1 MAEQAVIVTFTY
13 ADKSPQPLFSLE
25 DRLREAID
33 TAGVGEFDGNE
44 LASDLSDGTL
54 YMYGPDAEALFKVVR
69 PLLSEA
75 PCFRTATATL
85 RFGPPADGV
94 PERIVELRS

>member
-13 ADKSPQPLFSLE
+13 AAESPDALFSLE

-33 TAGVGEFDGNE
+33 AAGVGEFDGNE

-54 YMYGPDAEALFKVVR
+54 YMYGPDAEVLFQAVR
-69 PLLSEA
+69 PLLAEA
-75 PCFRTATATL
+75 ACFRTAAVTL
-85 RFGPPADGV
+85 RFGPPATGV
-94 PERIVELRS
+94 PERTVELRS

>member
-1 MAEQAVIVTFTY
+1 MAEHAVIVAFTY
-13 ADKSPQPLFSLE
+13 AAKSPQPLFVLE

-33 TAGVGEFDGNE
+33 TVRVGEFDGNE
-44 LASDLSDGTL
+44 LALDLSAGTL
-54 YMYGPDAEALFKVVR
+54 YMYGPDAEALFQVVR

-85 RFGPPADGV
+85 RVGPPADGV
-94 PERIVELRS
+94 PERTEEVRS